1 MKELI
6 ETFSLYSQLRYEQD
20 GRKKEIHSDDKTVLL
35 NQINVL
41 KNSEIINEEE
51 PSLLEDIIKKSNFV
65 HIKKEVND
73 MYKRLKILR
82 KDKNI

>member
-1 MKELI
+1 MEEINLNKTIELF
-6 ETFSLYSQLRYEQD
+6 ELYSQLRFEQD

-51 PSLLEDIIKKSNFV
+51 PSLLEDIIKK
-65 HIKKEVND
+65 
-73 MYKRLKILR
+73 
-82 KDKNI
+82 